1 MSWLEK
7 HENKLYKEPESNT
20 TYPEY
25 QFFVFFRQV
34 NFYTSP
40 LKPKGLFQTVV
51 NHCHCIFSGLH
62 LNKGLG
68 QEKQTNKKNKKLIRK

>member
-40 LKPKGLFQTVV
+40 LKPKGLFQTASEVPP
-51 NHCHCIFSGLH
+51 FY
-62 LNKGLG
+62 LG
-68 QEKQTNKKNKKLIRK
+68 VILPQSSYSSS